1 LAAPSSLKDSWLG
14 EPILGHDQDDVDL
27 DRRRLQEKWAVIGF
41 GLDLSGY
48 TTNKTSLAAVV
59 ANGGVAEAV
68 LLRCSAFSTR
78 RTTDMSVRNAV
89 EAEAFVLKQCLS
101 IGRVAVDIPI
111 DLQNL
116 LVPDQA
122 VAIWEL
128 TRRPIDKK
136 LNAMPP
142 LADRIGAPVARFSA
156 ILRVGNFRD
165 RLGIDL
171 FETYPAENLRRL
183 EFFGNYKAQGS
194 ERASERDIAS
204 ERLCR
209 HLGFDGNCGS
219 DDDLDAIICGIA
231 AVAPEDALASAE
243 ELGLEQSML
252 PNGFRILKRNPF
264 SNIMLRE
271 SDFSTW
277 MSELLP

>member
-1 LAAPSSLKDSWLG
+1 M
-14 EPILGHDQDDVDL
+14 
-27 DRRRLQEKWAVIGF
+27 IGF

-59 ANGGVAEAV
+59 ANGEVAEAV
-68 LLRCSAFSTR
+68 LLRRSAFSTR
-78 RTTDMSVRNAV
+78 RTTNMSVRNAV
-89 EAEAFVLKQCLS
+89 EAEAIVLKQCLS
-101 IGRVAVDIPI
+101 IGPVAVDIPI

-128 TRRPIDKK
+128 TRRPIDRK

-156 ILRVGNFRD
+156 IMRVGNFRD

-183 EFFGNYKAQGS
+183 EFFGNYKAQGA
-194 ERASERDIAS
+194 EKASERDVAL

-209 HLGFDGNCGS
+209 HLAIDGNCAS

-231 AVAPEDALASAE
+231 AVAPDDALAPAKD
-243 ELGLEQSML
+243 LGIDQSML

-264 SNIMLRE
+264 SNIVLRE

-277 MSELLP
+277 MSEMLPKLAASSG

>member
-1 LAAPSSLKDSWLG
+1 L
-14 EPILGHDQDDVDL
+14 
-27 DRRRLQEKWAVIGF
+27 IGF

-48 TTNKTSLAAVV
+48 TTNKTSLAAIV
-59 ANGGVAEAV
+59 ASGEVAEAV

-78 RTTDMSVRNAV
+78 RTSDMPVRDAV
-89 EAEAFVLKQCLS
+89 EAEAVVLDQCLS
-101 IGRVAVDIPI
+101 IGPVAVDIPI

-116 LVPDQA
+116 LVPEQA
-122 VAIWEL
+122 EAIWEL
-128 TRRPIDKK
+128 TRRPVDKK

-156 ILRVGNFRD
+156 IMRVGNFGH

-171 FETYPAENLRRL
+171 FETYPAESLRRL

-194 ERASERDIAS
+194 DRMAERDAAMES
-204 ERLCR
+204 LCR
-209 HLGFDGNCGS
+209 YLALDGNCRS

-231 AVAPEDALASAE
+231 AVAPTEALAPAE
-243 ELGLEQSML
+243 ELGLDQRML

-264 SNIMLRE
+264 RNIALRE

-277 MSELLP
+277 ISEMLLKTAASPA